1 MCTIFRFRFF
11 ASKTFDYL
19 VDYSRFSLEL
29 CLIENLNLNNFKFQ
43 KTSRTFSNNLKKRF
57 LNLHADEIF
66 LLDKI
71 CFFFNSFNNKDR
83 KFSNCRIDF
92 DHFWKLNWV
101 RTLHIICSIKCFGKS
116 RTANNSRARIT
127 AWVLEKKVYY
137 IHT

>member
-1 MCTIFRFRFF
+1 MCAIFRFRFF

-19 VDYSRFSLEL
+19 VDCPRFSLEL

-71 CFFFNSFNNKDR
+71 CFFFNSFKNKDR

-92 DHFWKLNWV
+92 DHFRKLNWV

-116 RTANNSRARIT
+116 RTANNNRARIT

>member
-43 KTSRTFSNNLKKRF
+43 KTSRTFSNNLKIRT

-66 LLDKI
+66 LLDTIYFSSIHFKI
-71 CFFFNSFNNKDR
+71 KTGSFQ
-83 KFSNCRIDF
+83 I
-92 DHFWKLNWV
+92 V
-101 RTLHIICSIKCFGKS
+101 
-116 RTANNSRARIT
+116 
-127 AWVLEKKVYY
+127 E
-137 IHT
+137 